1 MDQVHRMEHPLRP
14 QERDELAK
22 RQKIASIE
30 AELARNRRMGQTTLL
45 LAVVMN
51 VVLLALL
58 VYHLFGHT

>member
-1 MDQVHRMEHPLRP
+1 MDWVRRKEKPLRP

-22 RQKIASIE
+22 RHKIASIE

-51 VVLLALL
+51 GVLLALL
-58 VYHLFGHT
+58 AYHLFGHT